1 MQILAIILIHDKM
14 ITKIINDK
22 KENLF
27 MAKKTPEHGLRVT
40 PGNFQI
46 KGIITGTKG
55 KNFYVEKDAG
65 SKMRAVNFGVKYDV
79 FRDNGKAD
87 LSLGKVI
94 YPTIQGF
101 TRKDVHFSTRKED
114 GTTDTKPVAWAQRLD
129 FAKENPDWRIIGCN
143 IGLEKDAEDNNIK
156 QYLAEY
162 DAAKYVKEKMQD
174 DVSVFVRGNL
184 DFRSY
189 TNKNNEVKRIQN
201 FNATQVSLCSEVDFE
216 DEEFVATNDFEQ
228 EIIYTDIAKEEDG
241 DGKPTGRFII
251 SGYVVSFNAI
261 EPVSF
266 IIEDSK
272 LANLIRKNLK
282 AYNSIKVHGKI
293 VVSHSVE
300 EAAEETTDDWGDSNP
315 MSNKRVNAPTKRELI
330 ITGATPSSITTDFS
344 EEAVAEG
351 IKILKKK
358 ADNSKK
364 FGEKNEVAVAATNDD
379 DWGTPANDNDE
390 EDPW

>member
-1 MQILAIILIHDKM
+1 
-14 ITKIINDK
+14 
-22 KENLF
+22 

-55 KNFYVEKDAG
+55 KNFYVEKDTG
-65 SKMRAVNFGVKYDV
+65 SSKMRAVNIGVKYDV
-79 FRDNGKAD
+79 FRDNGKVDQA
-87 LSLGKVI
+87 LGKVL

-101 TRKDVHFSTRKED
+101 TRKDVYFSKRKED
-114 GTTDTKPVAWAQRLD
+114 GTTETKQVAWAQRLD
-129 FAKENPDWRIIGCN
+129 FAEKNPDWRVIGCN
-143 IGLEKDAEDNNIK
+143 IGLEKDEEDNNIK
-156 QYLAEY
+156 QYLTEF
-162 DAAKYVKEKMQD
+162 DAAKYIKEKMQD

-189 TNKNNEVKRIQN
+189 TNQQNEVKRIQN

-216 DEEFVATNDFEQ
+216 NEEFVAINDFEQ

-241 DGKPTGRFII
+241 DNKTTGRFILG
-251 SGYVVSFNAI
+251 GYVVSFNAI

-282 AYNSIKVHGKI
+282 SYDSIKIHGKI
-293 VVSHSVE
+293 EVSHSIEKVTE
-300 EAAEETTDDWGDSNP
+300 EATDDWGDSNP
-315 MSNKRVNAPTKRELI
+315 MDNRRINAPTKRELI
-330 ITGATPSSITTDFS
+330 VTGATPSSITKDFS

-351 IKILKKK
+351 IKFLKKK
-358 ADNSKK
+358 AENSKN
-364 FGEKNEVAVAATNDD
+364 FGEKNEAAKPATNDD